1 MADFEDQHRAGNGAP
16 ARPGVERAPPR
27 ESQPDGPN
35 GGAAAADAPKETKPR
50 CPLWRRPIGVIGIL
64 LLLVAAGVGIYFWV
78 ESGKYED
85 TDDAFV
91 EGSVVPISAKV
102 TGTVSEVLVHDNQDV
117 AAGTLLVR
125 IDPRDIEANLAQA
138 KASLDAATGKLE
150 AARTSV
156 EMTRAN
162 TAAAIAQAEAGV
174 TQARA
179 AVTSAEAQLASAE
192 ADVTAAQAEAQ
203 RRRADLERFQALDP
217 RAVSKQQL
225 DAARA
230 AAESADAALAAA
242 NKRVAGGRAAVG
254 EAQARVL
261 QAQAVLAAAQT
272 GPQQVATAEVKE
284 RVARASVEESAAQLR
299 ALELQVGYTSIVA
312 PVAGRITRKSVNVGQ
327 NVQPNQPLFA
337 LVKPD
342 VWVVANFKET
352 QLAHMR
358 RGQGVDIK
366 VDAYPGRTFHGHVD
380 SVQAGT
386 GARFSLL
393 PPENATGNYVKVVQR
408 VPVKILF
415 DEPDARDRPLLSLG
429 MSVVPKVHVADA
441 KGTSGPLPITPPA
454 TTESVTAST
463 EH

>member
-16 ARPGVERAPPR
+16 ARTAPGREGAHGATAEAPQPAEPR
-27 ESQPDGPN
+27 RPI
-35 GGAAAADAPKETKPR
+35 
-50 CPLWRRPIGVIGIL
+50 WRRPIGIAGIV
-64 LLLVAAGVGIYFWV
+64 LLLVAVGVGVYFWH
-78 ESGKYED
+78 ESGKYEE

-117 AAGTLLVR
+117 AAGTPLVR

-138 KASLDAATGKLE
+138 RASIDAAKGRLE
-150 AARTSV
+150 AARTGV

-162 TAAAIAQAEAGV
+162 TAATLSQAEAGV
-174 TQARA
+174 VQARA

-203 RRRADLERFQALDP
+203 RRRADLERFQSLDP
-217 RAVSKQQL
+217 RAVSKQQV

-242 NKRVAGGRAAVG
+242 GKRVAGGRAAVG
-254 EAQARVL
+254 EAQARVV
-261 QAQAVLAAAQT
+261 QAQAVQAAAQT
-272 GPQQVATAEVKE
+272 APQQVATAEAQE
-284 RVARASVEESAAQLR
+284 RVARATVEEAEAALR
-299 ALELQVGYTSIVA
+299 SLTLQVGYTSIAA
-312 PVAGRITRKSVNVGQ
+312 PVAGRVTRKSVNAGQ
-327 NVQPNQPLFA
+327 NVQPNQPLLA
-337 LVKPD
+337 IVKPD

-352 QLAHMR
+352 QLAHLR
-358 RGQGVDIK
+358 RGQDVDVR
-366 VDAYPGRTFHGHVD
+366 VDAYPGRTFHAHVD

-415 DEPDARDRPLLSLG
+415 DDSNDRPLLSLG
-429 MSVVPKVHVADA
+429 MSVVPRVHVEGGKA
-441 KGTSGPLPITPPA
+441 TPGPLPVSPPA
-454 TTESVTAST
+454 ATEPVTASAD
-463 EH
+463 H